1 MLDRDSVDRWITEY
15 TEAVLTLG
23 AVEGPVE
30 DRLSMLLVGKT
41 LLVNLIM
48 SNVENN
54 SRIPSVSNN

>member
-23 AVEGPVE
+23 SVEGTVE

-54 SRIPSVSNN
+54 SRILSVSNN